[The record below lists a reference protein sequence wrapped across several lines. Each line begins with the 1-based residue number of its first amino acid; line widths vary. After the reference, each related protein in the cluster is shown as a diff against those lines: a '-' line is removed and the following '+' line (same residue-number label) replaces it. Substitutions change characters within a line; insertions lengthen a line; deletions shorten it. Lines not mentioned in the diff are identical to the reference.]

1 MTEAMTG
8 TQPQPD
14 VEPAVGASTFD
25 WKLWIYTNYDCNL
38 SCTYCVA
45 ESSPHAPR
53 RGLSL
58 ETVLRIVDEAVPLG
72 FQRLFFTGGE
82 PFILDD
88 IYEMLAYAAAR
99 AETIVLTNASL
110 LRGPRLDRLAA
121 LPASGW
127 WCR

>member
-1 MTEAMTG
+1 MRS
-8 TQPQPD
+8 
-14 VEPAVGASTFD
+14 PART
-25 WKLWIYTNYDCNL
+25 
-38 SCTYCVA
+38 
-45 ESSPHAPR
+45 PR
-53 RGLSL
+53 DRGLSV
-58 ETVLRIVDEAVPLG
+58 ETVRRIVDEAVALG

-110 LRGPRLDRLAA
+110 LRGRASIGWQRCR
-121 LPASGW
+121 ASGW